1 MALTPEEKAQAEAL
15 KQRVEQLTDER
26 NIRRE
31 LIDLDKEQLDYILQI
46 AAAQGQVNT
55 KMASAIQGLK
65 DQLQVNVQL
74 EKSERDRLNDLV
86 SLAETSRKR
95 AQAEIRASEQELE
108 YQKARLKNNEIEKQD
123 LEEFI
128 KKHEKLVENIDK
140 ATEAAEGLYSAFG
153 DLLKGDIVSG
163 LKGIGKMLMSTVGP
177 DITSKIKDGLFEIT
191 KTIGKGGAGAA
202 GLTAGLIGFGASLAV
217 IGIALKIFKKM
228 FDLAVAVVDASNA
241 FQKATGTSNEF
252 ASSLV
257 TVGNEA
263 RAFGGTVEEVSASF
277 QTLFAGVSDFTMMS
291 KSAREELI
299 KTNTVLSKLGI
310 SNDDLAKSQQN
321 LIKAMGQT
329 ATQAAATSRELA
341 AFASDI
347 GVAPSKMASDFAAAG
362 GQLAKFGRDGVKA
375 FKDLAQTS
383 KITGIEVNRL
393 LAITGKFDTFDGAAE
408 QAGRLNAALGG
419 NFVNAMELLTETDP
433 TSRFEMMTSAIKDA
447 GKSFDEMTYFEAKF
461 FAEAMGL
468 QDVNE
473 LALALSGNM
482 DMVGKFTK
490 KSSAEYEALA
500 ERAAKVQSFQ
510 EKMNTLMAQLIP
522 IVEPLV
528 NGLLALSDWM
538 MENLEA
544 VKIGFAILTS
554 SVVGLAVAMTALAMA
569 TLIAASPYLALGA
582 AILGV
587 VAAVAALG
595 SILFVFAWGSDF
607 GEATRALGENVN
619 FAASGFTSMAE
630 QAGEAQR
637 AIEGFG
643 NATFKGSGN
652 LKVGTEMTT
661 RSIQDMN
668 MAMKDASVGSAAA
681 VTEANAYT
689 MSQVG
694 DTITT
699 NTQQYM
705 GTREPINVNL
715 NVDGKKMAQA
725 SLGPMLQMAG
735 QR

>member
-1 MALTPEEKAQAEAL
+1 MAEAKYKAGDL
-15 KQRVEQLTDER
+15 ELEQLQKAKEKFEELEETIKKTHEVTDE
-26 NIRRE
+26 
-31 LIDLDKEQLDYILQI
+31 
-46 AAAQGQVNT
+46 
-55 KMASAIQGLK
+55 
-65 DQLQVNVQL
+65 
-74 EKSERDRLNDLV
+74 
-86 SLAETSRKR
+86 
-95 AQAEIRASEQELE
+95 
-108 YQKARLKNNEIEKQD
+108 
-123 LEEFI
+123 
-128 KKHEKLVENIDK
+128 
-140 ATEAAEGLYSAFG
+140 LYGAFG
-153 DLLKGDIVSG
+153 NLLKGNLVAG
-163 LKGIGKMLMSTVGP
+163 LKGLGKSISKTIGP
-177 DITSKIKDGLFEIT
+177 KIMGKVKDSLL
-191 KTIGKGGAGAA
+191 KVVDTIGKGGAAGGGMLA
-202 GLTAGLIGFGASLAV
+202 GLAGFAAALIVVAAALTLFKKVFDMAMQVADATHELMKITGAS
-217 IGIALKIFKKM
+217 
-228 FDLAVAVVDASNA
+228 
-241 FQKATGTSNEF
+241 QEF
-252 ASSLV
+252 VSSLASIS
-257 TVGNEA
+257 NEA
-263 RAFGGTVEEVSASF
+263 RKFGGTVKEVSASF
-277 QTLFAGVSDFTMMS
+277 QSLFMNVSDFTMMS
-291 KSAREELI
+291 KASREELI

-310 SNDDLAKSQQN
+310 SNDDLAKSQQ
-321 LIKAMGQT
+321 LMIKSMGQS
-329 ATQAAATSRELA
+329 AEQAAATSREIA

-347 GVAPSKMASDFAAAG
+347 GVAPSKMMSDLASAG
-362 GQLAKFGRDGVKA
+362 PQLSKFGRDGVKA
-375 FKDLAQTS
+375 FKDLAQTA
-383 KITGIEVNRL
+383 KLTGIEINRL
-393 LAITGKFDTFDGAAE
+393 LAITEKFDTFDGAAE

-433 TSRFEMMTSAIKDA
+433 TARFEMMTGAIKDA

-468 QDVNE
+468 SDVSE
-473 LALALSGNM
+473 LAAALSGNM

-528 NGLLALSDWM
+528 NALLALSDWM
-538 MENLEA
+538 MENLE
-544 VKIGFAILTS
+544 VVRIGFVVMIGLTAA
-554 SVVGLAVAMTALAMA
+554 LAGAMTALAFS
-569 TLIAASPYLALGA
+569 TLLTLSPFAAVAA
-582 AILGV
+582 AIGAV

-595 SILFVFAWGSDF
+595 TILFVFAWGSNF
-607 GEATRALGENVN
+607 GEATAAMAGQVD
-619 FAASGFTSMAE
+619 FAASSFTSMAE

-699 NTQQYM
+699 NTQNYM
-705 GTREPINVNL
+705 GNREPINVNL

>member
-1 MALTPEEKAQAEAL
+1 MALTPEEEIAAEAAKEFQNLNDQVEARQVLSGLTKQQLENIKKSETQL
-15 KQRVEQLTDER
+15 KEITTALQKQIDAQLMLAKIEKDRADAAARNASTAAGKLEAELSAGKAALELSEKQLKAGNIGDKELTKAREQYKALEEQTEKVREVTDELY
-26 NIRRE
+26 N
-31 LIDLDKEQLDYILQI
+31 
-46 AAAQGQVNT
+46 
-55 KMASAIQGLK
+55 S
-65 DQLQVNVQL
+65 
-74 EKSERDRLNDLV
+74 
-86 SLAETSRKR
+86 
-95 AQAEIRASEQELE
+95 
-108 YQKARLKNNEIEKQD
+108 
-123 LEEFI
+123 F
-128 KKHEKLVENIDK
+128 EN
-140 ATEAAEGLYSAFG
+140 
-153 DLLKGDIVSG
+153 LLKGNLTAG
-163 LKGIGKMLMSTVGP
+163 LKGLGKSIYKTIGPKTMGTVR
-177 DITSKIKDGLFEIT
+177 DGLL
-191 KTIGKGGAGAA
+191 KVVSTIGKGGAAGGGMLA
-202 GLTAGLIGFGASLAV
+202 GLAGFAAALIVVAV
-217 IGIALKIFKKM
+217 ALTLFKKV
-228 FDLAVAVVDASNA
+228 FDLAIQVADAT
-241 FQKATGTSNEF
+241 FEFMKITGASEEF
-252 ASSLV
+252 ASSLI

-263 RAFGGTVEEVSASF
+263 RAFGGTVKEVSASF
-277 QTLFAGVSDFTMMS
+277 QSLFANVSDFTMMS

-321 LIKAMGQT
+321 LIKAMGQS
-329 ATQAAATSRELA
+329 AEQAAATSRELA
-341 AFASDI
+341 ALAMDI

-393 LAITGKFDTFDGAAE
+393 LAITEKFDTFDGAAE

-433 TSRFEMMTSAIKDA
+433 TKRFEQMTGAIKDA

-490 KSSAEYEALA
+490 KSSAEYEVLA
-500 ERAAKVQSFQ
+500 ARAAKVQSFQ

-528 NGLLALSDWM
+528 DFLMVMSDWM
-538 MENLEA
+538 MENLQVVKLGFSLLIGLTA
-544 VKIGFAILTS
+544 VLAGAMT
-554 SVVGLAVAMTALAMA
+554 GLAISTMIALSPFWA
-569 TLIAASPYLALGA
+569 IAAAIGA
-582 AILGV
+582 V

-595 SILFVFAWGSDF
+595 TILFVYAWGSDF
-607 GEATRALGENVN
+607 GDA
-619 FAASGFTSMAE
+619 MAE
-630 QAGEAQR
+630 TGNQVAGTASNFTFLAEQMAGATEA
-637 AIEGFG
+637 IDKFG
-643 NATFKGSGN
+643 NTTFKGSTN

-668 MAMKDASVGSAAA
+668 MAMKDASVGSASAT
-681 VTEANAYT
+681 TEANAYT

-699 NTQQYM
+699 NTQNYM
-705 GTREPINVNL
+705 GNRDPINVNL

>member
-1 MALTPEEKAQAEAL
+1 MSVSTYRERYFCMTPEEAAAIAAKNRTDSLESEL
-15 KQRVEQLTDER
+15 K
-26 NIRRE
+26 IRRE
-31 LIDLDKEQLDYILQI
+31 LADLDK
-46 AAAQGQVNT
+46 
-55 KMASAIQGLK
+55 K
-65 DQLQVNVQL
+65 QL
-74 EKSERDRLNDLV
+74 EYLQSFDTLSVKQNLAVQQLKLQLKNTVDLEKAEKKRLETAM
-86 SLAETSRKR
+86 SLADTSRKR
-95 AQAEIRASEQELE
+95 AAAELKIAEQEIELA
-108 YQKARLKNNEIEKQD
+108 KAKLKNGEIEKAD
-123 LEEFI
+123 LDEKN
-128 KKHEKLVENIDK
+128 KKFKELEDQIDK
-140 ATEAAEGLYSAFG
+140 AEQTTQGLIDGFG
-153 DLLKGDIVSG
+153 SLLKGDLTGG
-163 LKGIGKMLMSTVGP
+163 LSKLGSSLTINLKNKLMDKFTDSIFSLAKAGP
-177 DITSKIKDGLFEIT
+177 K
-191 KTIGKGGAGAA
+191 GAA
-202 GLTAGLIGFGASLAV
+202 ALGGLAAAFVV
-217 IGIALKIFKKM
+217 IGVAVAVWTKIAKM
-228 FDLAVAVVDASNA
+228 AIAVVDASNA

-252 ASSLV
+252 ASSII

-433 TSRFEMMTSAIKDA
+433 TARFKQMTGAIKDA

-522 IVEPLV
+522 IVEPIV
-528 NGLLALSDWM
+528 DGLMAMSDWM
-538 MENLEA
+538 SENLDA
-544 VKIGFAILTS
+544 VAFGFKVIISAVT
-554 SVVGLAVAMTALAMA
+554 GLAVALTAVGISMALAFAPVYGA
-569 TLIAASPYLALGA
+569 TFAIAGLVGA
-582 AILGV
+582 IG
-587 VAAVAALG
+587 ALG
-595 SILFVFAWGSDF
+595 SLLFIESFASSFLEGLIKVGNAIGFIGDGSRTAAGDINSLTADASKLAKNGLF
-607 GEATRALGENVN
+607 GSQGLKVASEATTKN
-619 FAASGFTSMAE
+619 
-630 QAGEAQR
+630 
-637 AIEGFG
+637 IE
-643 NATFKGSGN
+643 
-652 LKVGTEMTT
+652 EM
-661 RSIQDMN
+661 SV
-668 MAMKDASVGSAAA
+668 AMKDASVGVAAA
-681 VTEANAYT
+681 PTKANTYA

-694 DTITT
+694 DTIST
-699 NTQQYM
+699 NTQNYA
-705 GTREPINVNL
+705 GSREPMNINL
-715 NVDGKKMAQA
+715 NVDGKKLAFA
-725 SLGPMLQMAG
+725 TVGPMMQAAG
-735 QR
+735 QS